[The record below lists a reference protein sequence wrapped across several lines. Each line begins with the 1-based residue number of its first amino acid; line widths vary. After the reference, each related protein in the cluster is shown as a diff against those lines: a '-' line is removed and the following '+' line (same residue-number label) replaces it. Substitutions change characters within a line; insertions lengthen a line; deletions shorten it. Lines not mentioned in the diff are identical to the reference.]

1 MTCYYYSR
9 MEKYVDMLISAIAFV
24 GRPLLDAAR
33 FLFNELGPLAWL
45 VCALIPVLAI
55 LGFSGLVKSRGR

>member
-1 MTCYYYSR
+1 
-9 MEKYVDMLISAIAFV
+9 MEKYVDILINAITFV
-24 GRPLLDAAR
+24 GRPILDAAR

-55 LGFSGLVKSRGR
+55 LGMSGLVKSRNRW

>member
-1 MTCYYYSR
+1 MTCYHYR
-9 MEKYVDMLISAIAFV
+9 GMDKYVDMLINAIAFV

-45 VCALIPVLAI
+45 VCALVPVLAI
-55 LGFSGLVKSRGR
+55 LGFSGLVKSRDR